1 MGLNVLSLFDG
12 MSCGRLALERA
23 GLDVEMY
30 FSSEVDKYAIQVAD
44 DNYPVDKWTRLGDV
58 RDIDASIFPEID
70 LLIGGS
76 PCQSFSFAG
85 KREGMATE
93 CSIEITTLEQY
104 LQLRAENFEFKGQS
118 YLFWEYMR
126 ILKEV
131 KPKYFLLENVVMSK
145 KWEAILTEAI
155 GVEPIMINSALV
167 SAQNRKR
174 LYWTNIPNV
183 TEPSDLGLVLNNI
196 LEDFDELNNLG
207 LAQRG
212 RGKNKGFIKDT
223 NIKSPTLTKNSFEHN
238 NHVLV
243 EPVGAAMRGRY
254 VVDGKRQDHKMKTA
268 GLTTQRLELRDDG
281 KTNALTTVQKDTL
294 VALRP
299 CEPRDYDESAL
310 CHHVANATDLKGN
323 DQIKRVYGGG
333 GKAPTVNTCQGG
345 HREPKVLVNQSATKD
360 GKAYCVTAIPS
371 GAVAWNSGQKKQ
383 RTMVPTEESQA
394 EEPNVYNG
402 VKYRKLTPLEC
413 ERLQTVPDNY
423 TAAVSNSQRYKMLG
437 NGWTVDVIAHIFKGL
452 KNEL

>member
-44 DNYPVDKWTRLGDV
+44 ANYPVDKWTRLGDV
-58 RDIDASIFPEID
+58 REVDTSIFPEID

-85 KREGMATE
+85 KRKGMSTK
-93 CSIEITTLEQY
+93 CDIEITTLEQY
-104 LQLRAENFEFKGQS
+104 MALREEGFEFQGQS

-126 ILKEV
+126 ILRDL
-131 KPKYFLLENVVMSK
+131 KPKYFLLENVVMTK
-145 KWEAILTEAI
+145 KWERVLSDAI
-155 GVEPIMINSALV
+155 GVEPIMINSALL

-183 TEPSDLGLVLNNI
+183 TQPEDLGLVLNDI
-196 LEDFDELNNLG
+196 LEDGEGLG
-207 LAQRG
+207 A
-212 RGKNKGFIKDT
+212 T
-223 NIKSPTLTKNSFEHN
+223 
-238 NHVLV
+238 
-243 EPVGAAMRGRY
+243 MRGRY
-254 VVDGKRQDHKMKTA
+254 IVDGKRQDHKMKTA
-268 GLTTQRLELRDDG
+268 GLTTQRLEIRDDG

-294 VALRP
+294 VALKPQRVTTIKSGGQGDRVYSADGKAISLASQSGGTAGNGNMLVALRP
-299 CEPRDYDESAL
+299 CEPKNFDESAL

-333 GKAPTVNTCQGG
+333 GKSPTVNTCQGG
-345 HREPKVLVNQSATKD
+345 HREPKVLVN
-360 GKAYCVTAIPS
+360 VNPS
-371 GAVAWNSGQKKQ
+371 GKGMNGREDSTEAKG
-383 RTMVPTEESQA
+383 PTLTTNKGEGPKISDT
-394 EEPNVYNG
+394 G
-402 VKYRKLTPLEC
+402 LTYRKLTPLEC

-423 TAAVSNSQRYKMLG
+423 TASVSNSQRYKMLG

-452 KNEL
+452 PYA

>member
-1 MGLNVLSLFDG
+1 MIVLSLFDG

-23 GLDVEMY
+23 GLPVEIY
-30 FSSEVDKYAIQVAD
+30 YSSEVDKYAIEVANK
-44 DNYPVDKWTRLGDV
+44 NYPVDKWTRLGDV
-58 RDIDASIFPEID
+58 RGVDSSIFPEVD

-104 LQLRAENFEFKGQS
+104 LKLRAENFEFKGQS

-183 TEPSDLGLVLNNI
+183 EQPEDRGLVLNDI
-196 LEDFDELNNLG
+196 LEDG
-207 LAQRG
+207 
-212 RGKNKGFIKDT
+212 T
-223 NIKSPTLTKNSFEHN
+223 YP
-238 NHVLV
+238 
-243 EPVGAAMRGRY
+243 GAAMRGRY
-254 VVDGKRQDHKMKTA
+254 LVEGKRQDHKMKTA
-268 GLTTQRLELRDDG
+268 GPTTQRLELRDNE

-299 CEPRDYDESAL
+299 CEP
-310 CHHVANATDLKGN
+310 
-323 DQIKRVYGGG
+323 
-333 GKAPTVNTCQGG
+333 
-345 HREPKVLVNQSATKD
+345 KVLVNESLSKS
-360 GKAYCVTAIPS
+360 GKSYALLARYS
-371 GAVAWNSGQKKQ
+371 GATAKHSCERKQK
-383 RTMVPTEESQA
+383 TMIPIGRGHDEKN
-394 EEPNVYNG
+394 PNVYNG
-402 VKYRKLTPLEC
+402 IHYRKLTPLEC

-423 TAAVSNSQRYKMLG
+423 TDGVSNSQRYKMLG
-437 NGWTVDVIAHIFKGL
+437 NGWTIDVIAHIFKGL
-452 KNEL
+452 PC